1 MCAVAQRRTD
11 ARIAERYAC
20 QWGYALNGRFEDIP
34 VLRRGEHEIPDLV
47 VEDFWLIGD
56 DDVVLMRYDDAGR
69 FEAAEALDVERAG
82 PYVTTRDRGLAAAE
96 PFAQW
101 WARHPELHRRP
112 RVA

>member
-82 PYVTTRDRGLAAAE
+82 PYVTTRYRGLAAAE